1 MSTYTPPALNDVDFG
16 LTVSTPASITNAT
29 SALSSYSVPSLTA
42 VAFALVAYTAP
53 TFAGI
58 DFELG
63 DAVFPTQYSGFRVY
77 DNGAAFDLCLVATA
91 DAPTGM
97 GGQLRLRNGATTYAF
112 YLVETSDGNASTL
125 LVPTTTGVKA
135 IRRKT

>member
-1 MSTYTPPALNDVDFG
+1 MARFDVVLRPGSGTDVYLRPNRSATDVYLFPATGNAADVYLRRNFLRPYPDGGSTSGPA
-16 LTVSTPASITNAT
+16 
-29 SALSSYSVPSLTA
+29 
-42 VAFALVAYTAP
+42 
-53 TFAGI
+53 
-58 DFELG
+58 
-63 DAVFPTQYSGFRVY
+63 FPTQFSGFRVY
-77 DNGAAFDLCLVATA
+77 DNGAALDLCLVATA

>member
-1 MSTYTPPALNDVDFG
+1 MADQRDITLQSLAGTPTDILLYELPVAAL
-16 LTVSTPASITNAT
+16 VSTVIYLSPFDAT
-29 SALSSYSVPSLTA
+29 PSHILLSDPTSLPS
-42 VAFALVAYTAP
+42 
-53 TFAGI
+53 GS
-58 DFELG
+58 
-63 DAVFPTQYSGFRVY
+63 VFPTQYSGFRVY

-112 YLVETSDGNASTL
+112 YLVETSDGDASTL